1 MVSSW
6 DLTGQRGTLVYV
18 SIIIIIKVVY
28 APPPP
33 FKKSKKTTLLLKLKR
48 GVVS

>member
-28 APPPP
+28 APPP
-33 FKKSKKTTLLLKLKR
+33 SIQEIQEDNTIIET
-48 GVVS
+48 